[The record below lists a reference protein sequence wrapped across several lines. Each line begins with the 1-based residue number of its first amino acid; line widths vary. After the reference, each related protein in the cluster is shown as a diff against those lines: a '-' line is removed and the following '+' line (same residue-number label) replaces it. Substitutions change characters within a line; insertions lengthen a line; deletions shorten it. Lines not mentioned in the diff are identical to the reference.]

1 MKNDSVF
8 LVLNTILEQ
17 QQHLLRK
24 ISSESY
30 TFPVAC
36 LDGSTVGGHT
46 RHIIE
51 FWEILLNSY
60 FTDCINY
67 DERKRNL
74 ELEKDPE
81 KAIEAISGIISAINL
96 PNRNLILQQKVGEIE
111 LEIPTSFYR
120 ELLYNI
126 EHCIHHQALIKVAF
140 NDMKMSQLVH
150 KNFGVAPSTI
160 QYRETQNSN

>member
-8 LVLNTILEQ
+8 LVLNTILKE
-17 QQHLLRK
+17 QQHLLQK
-24 ISSESY
+24 ISPENY
-30 TFPVAC
+30 TLPITS

-51 FWEILLNSY
+51 FLEVLLNSY
-60 FTDCINY
+60 FSDSINY

-74 ELEKDPE
+74 ELEENPQ
-81 KAIEAISGIISAINL
+81 KAVETISKILSGINL
-96 PNRNLILQQKVGEIE
+96 PNKNLILHQTIGNIS
-111 LEIPTSFYR
+111 LEITTNFYR

-140 NDMKMSQLVH
+140 NEMKMSHLLN

-160 QYRETQNSN
+160 QYRETQNSD